1 MNMRDETRVLR
12 SRTGRSRVI
21 AGVFAVGL
29 VAVLGAACDDGADG
43 AGGNGATGG
52 GGGGGTKQTGC
63 AKDPFACPAGKVCGF
78 IDVQGTTLE
87 CLDSGQGKEGDACQN
102 IVDKPACA
110 DGLICL
116 QLQGE
121 AGGSCVAFCNDAHP
135 CASGT
140 CSGIQ
145 TPAGQLLKACVEPMT
160 STTSSTSSG
169 SSSSSATSTSASS
182 GAGSSSSSGP

>member
-1 MNMRDETRVLR
+1 MNTRNEMKVHRSRAATSRVL
-12 SRTGRSRVI
+12 
-21 AGVFAVGL
+21 AGVVAVGIA
-29 VAVLGAACDDGADG
+29 AVLGAACDDGA
-43 AGGNGATGG
+43 GGTGGKGATGG
-52 GGGGGTKQTGC
+52 AGGAGTKQTGC

-87 CLDSGQGKEGDACQN
+87 CLDAGQGKVGEDCQN
-102 IVDKPACA
+102 IVNKPACG

-116 QLQGE
+116 QLQGQP
-121 AGGSCVAFCNDAHP
+121 GGSCTAFCDDAHP

-145 TPAGQLLKACVEPMT
+145 TPAGQLLHACVEPMT

-169 SSSSSATSTSASS
+169 SSTASGTSSSAST